1 MPIDR
6 PVDWRW
12 LRVVELLDSGSR
24 PRRSEDRHVH
34 RGYRFLKRL
43 RACDPRGE
51 ERLMQ
56 QYPDLYEAHRMYD
69 TEGPPHLKAARWM
82 VEAGILSGQPVEYL
96 GHYLNAD
103 VDVLAIYEAM
113 YFDVRDALGDPDYV
127 VANVLWPD
135 HARHASQENSLG
147 LVCKWLAY
155 LYGWET
161 VQAVLESVFTTPTT
175 ETCVRRA
182 LVEAA
187 IRELVG
193 GVPGDGA
200 RRPRQRRSSM

>member
-24 PRRSEDRHVH
+24 PQRGEDRHVQ
-34 RGYRFLKRL
+34 RGCRFLRRL
-43 RACDPRGE
+43 RGCDPRGE
-51 ERLMQ
+51 ERLMW
-56 QYPDLYEAHRMYD
+56 QYRDLYEAHQIYD
-69 TEGPPHLKAARWM
+69 TEGAPHLKAARWI
-82 VEAGILSGQPVEYL
+82 VEAGILSGQPLEHLGQYL
-96 GHYLNAD
+96 KAD
-103 VDVLAIYEAM
+103 VDTLATYEAM
-113 YFDVRDALGDPDYV
+113 YFDVRDALGDRDYV
-127 VANVLWPD
+127 IANVLWPE
-135 HARHASQENSLG
+135 HARGASQEKDLG
-147 LVCKWLAY
+147 LACKWLAY

-161 VQAVLESVFTTPTT
+161 VRAVLESVFTTPTA

-187 IRELVG
+187 IRELGG

-200 RRPRQRRSSM
+200 RRRRQRSST

>member
-24 PRRSEDRHVH
+24 PQRSDDRHVR
-34 RGYRFLKRL
+34 RGCRFLKRL
-43 RACDPRGE
+43 RGCDLRGE
-51 ERLMQ
+51 DRLMW
-56 QYPDLYEAHRMYD
+56 QYRDLYEAHQIYD
-69 TEGPPHLKAARWM
+69 AEGVPHLKAIRWM
-82 VEAGILSGQPVEYL
+82 VEAGILSGQPLERIGRYL
-96 GHYLNAD
+96 RAD
-103 VDVLAIYEAM
+103 VGTLATYEAM

-127 VANVLWPD
+127 AANVLWSD
-135 HARHASQENSLG
+135 HARRASQENNLG

-161 VQAVLESVFTTPTT
+161 VQTVLESGFTTPPA
-175 ETCVRRA
+175 EICVRRA

-187 IRELVG
+187 IRELVAEA
-193 GVPGDGA
+193 VGDGA
-200 RRPRQRRSSM
+200 RRPRQRRSST